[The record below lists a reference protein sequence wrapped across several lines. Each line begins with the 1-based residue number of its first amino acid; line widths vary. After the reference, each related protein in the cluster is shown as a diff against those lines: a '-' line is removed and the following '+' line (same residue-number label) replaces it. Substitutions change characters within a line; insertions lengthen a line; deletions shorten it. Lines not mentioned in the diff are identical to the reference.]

1 MRKKHTPPDSLVLWF
16 GGSRGSV
23 LLMVMVEYFAYTPT
37 CALGDFAC
45 TLHRADADVLASDDS
60 AFADIVSGVQW
71 VQCDKVS
78 RTSPSTLGR
87 CAGAPGG
94 SFPDVSGALAD
105 ISTGATVMGLLLGGR
120 LR

>member
-1 MRKKHTPPDSLVLWF
+1 
-16 GGSRGSV
+16 
-23 LLMVMVEYFAYTPT
+23 MVMVEYFAYTPT

-45 TLHRADADVLASDDS
+45 ALHRADADVLASDDS
-60 AFADIVSGVQW
+60 AFADIASGVQW

-78 RTSPSTLGR
+78 RTFPNTLG
-87 CAGAPGG
+87 CCSGAPGG

-105 ISTGATVMGLLLGGR
+105 IGTGAAVMGLLLDGK